1 MTRRWMLDEGAHAGP
16 EHLDPAWVAGYDTKR
31 GTDPVDDVA
40 VLRRHGLDDTW
51 NVLDLGAGT
60 GAFAQQVARVCGQ
73 VIAVDV
79 SPAMLEVLRGRVAAT
94 GAGNVRCVEA
104 GFLSYDHDG
113 PAVDA
118 VYSRNALHHLPD
130 FFKALALERIA
141 GWLRPGGVLRLRD
154 LIYDF
159 SPEEAE
165 GTVAAWL
172 AGAAPDPLR
181 GYSADDLVEHIR
193 GEFSTFRWLLEPMFE
208 AAGFEVVE
216 VEFDRRVY
224 GRYTCIRR

>member
-1 MTRRWMLDEGAHAGP
+1 MTPRWMLDERAHAGP

-40 VLRRHGLDDTW
+40 VLRRHGLADTW
-51 NVLDLGAGT
+51 TVLDLGAGT
-60 GAFAQQVARVCGQ
+60 GAFSLRVAPLCRE

-79 SPAMLEVLRGRVAAT
+79 SPAMVEVLRRRVTAT
-94 GAGNVRCVEA
+94 GGDNVRCVEA
-104 GFLSYDHDG
+104 GFLGYDHDG

-141 GWLRPGGVLRLRD
+141 AWLRPRGVLRLRD

-159 SPEEAE
+159 SPAEADDAL
-165 GTVAAWL
+165 TAWL
-172 AGAAPDPLR
+172 AGAAPDPAR
-181 GYSADDLVEHIR
+181 GYSAEDLAEHIR
-193 GEFSTFRWLLEPMFE
+193 GEFSTFRWLLEPMLQ
-208 AAGFEVVE
+208 AAGFDVVD
-216 VEFDRRVY
+216 VEFDLRVY